1 MVKNAKADALR
12 RIEFVQTFGEV
23 DEPQA
28 VPVLISLLAGANS
41 DDLKNATLTSL
52 QAYPQESIGSE
63 VIKQYATFSEDVR
76 PVAQTLLASRK
87 AWSRQLLEA
96 IDAGEVNKSSLP
108 LEVVR
113 KLTNHRD
120 DKIASLVKKHWKNVA
135 GATNAEMQARIQ
147 HFAGII
153 TNSDSGSPS
162 LGKLL
167 YAKSCGKCHLL
178 FGEGGRIGPDLTTFK
193 RKDSINILIN
203 VVNPS
208 AEVREGFE
216 TYLIVTNEGRVIN
229 GFLFDQD
236 NRVVVLRGADGQ
248 NITVQRDN
256 IDEMIKQRKSLMPEG
271 LLKDLSEE
279 DVRNLFAYLRS
290 SQPLN

>member
-1 MVKNAKADALR
+1 
-12 RIEFVQTFGEV
+12 
-23 DEPQA
+23 
-28 VPVLISLLAGANS
+28 
-41 DDLKNATLTSL
+41 
-52 QAYPQESIGSE
+52 
-63 VIKQYATFSEDVR
+63 VR

-87 AWSRQLLEA
+87 VWSRQLLEA
-96 IDAGEVNKSSLP
+96 IDAEAVNKSTLP

-113 KLTNHRD
+113 KLTIHRD
-120 DKIASLVKKHWKNVA
+120 DRIASLVKKHWKNVA
-135 GATNAEMQARIQ
+135 GATNAQMQARIQ
-147 HFAGII
+147 HFAGVIGG
-153 TNSDSGSPS
+153 DSGDPYK
-162 LGKLL
+162 GKLL

-178 FGEGGRIGPDLTTFK
+178 YGEGGRIGPDLTTFK
-193 RKDSINILIN
+193 RKDSVNILIN

-216 TYLIVTNEGRVIN
+216 TYLIVTDEGRVIN

-236 NRVVVLRGADGQ
+236 NKVVILRGADGQ

-271 LLKDLSEE
+271 LLKDLSEA

-290 SQPLN
+290 SQPLNN